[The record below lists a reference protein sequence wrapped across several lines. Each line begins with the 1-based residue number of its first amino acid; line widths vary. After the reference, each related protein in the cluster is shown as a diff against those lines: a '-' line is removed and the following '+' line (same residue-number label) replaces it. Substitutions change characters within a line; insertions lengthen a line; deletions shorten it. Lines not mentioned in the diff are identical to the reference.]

1 MKLWETG
8 RETSNGVLD
17 ARASG
22 LNGRGWSLLIA
33 TDQPLEAESLENLW

>member
-1 MKLWETG
+1 MRLWETG
-8 RETSNGVLD
+8 RETSNGVL

-22 LNGRGWSLLIA
+22 PNGRGWSLLIA